1 MRHMIGQKMAKNQTY
16 QQKQEEDRAINV
28 RRQMITPKAAN
39 PPKRQNLN
47 RETQEIRLS
56 TQMLLGVGDDR
67 NDMFA
72 PIKSPTGQAQQ
83 ITQGST

>member
-1 MRHMIGQKMAKNQTY
+1 MVAPKSATQLAAEKR
-16 QQKQEEDRAINV
+16 KQAQERSA
-28 RRQMITPKAAN
+28 M
-39 PPKRQNLN
+39 N

-67 NDMFA
+67 NDMFG
-72 PIKSPTGQAQQ
+72 PIKTTTGQNQ

>member
-1 MRHMIGQKMAKNQTY
+1 M
-16 QQKQEEDRAINV
+16 
-28 RRQMITPKAAN
+28 
-39 PPKRQNLN
+39 N

-67 NDMFA
+67 NDMFG
-72 PIKSPTGQAQQ
+72 PIKTTTGQNQ